1 MIPFLLCIAIIAITA
16 FNNTKSTEFDKIIYA
31 DEDKK
36 PSESSA
42 TKEDYLA
49 VDDIE
54 GEEELLGEDD
64 DGESPL
70 DVSHD
75 ILDKINEK

>member
-1 MIPFLLCIAIIAITA
+1 MIPFLLCIAVVAITA
-16 FNNTKSTEFDKIIYA
+16 FNNAKTTDFDRIIYTV
-31 DEDKK
+31 EDKT
-36 PSESSA
+36 PSA

-49 VDDIE
+49 MDDIE
-54 GEEELLGEDD
+54 EEEELLGEDD
-64 DGESPL
+64 DGENPL